1 VKTVWRSLLVSLLFS
16 AAGLTWVV
24 LRVGSVSDLLAVRH
38 MPAAAVLAAVAALGV
53 TFVFAGLRLQLLCR
67 RLGFD
72 LKLHHAIRAHVL
84 GMFSATV
91 TPGGSGN
98 MPAIA
103 LTLQHHGQ
111 RSGRAWAV
119 GVAVFGADALF
130 HSWTTPIA
138 LAILYRDRLYP
149 RTPLWLGVGLAAL
162 VIAGAVAYIVQFRL
176 AWLEPLA
183 RFVLR
188 GPLIRW
194 RRQGLRFIDVMLEA
208 NRLFASAPVS
218 FYLRVQLYSLVAGVS
233 FYSILYWLARGL
245 SLNVTLWGIAAAL
258 TIINVIATF
267 VPTPGGS
274 GVFELGISYLL
285 VARGGAAT
293 VPAVVLV
300 WRVITYYSIFLIGPM
315 LGGYLLARRTIAPA
329 DVGPPGSSSGSGR
342 GSGGGPGA

>member
-1 VKTVWRSLLVSLLFS
+1 MKTIWRSLAVSLVFS
-16 AAGLTWVV
+16 AAGLAWVV
-24 LRVGSVSDLLAVRH
+24 FRVGSVSDLLAVKR
-38 MPAAAVLAAVAALGV
+38 MPAVYVLGAIAALGV
-53 TFVFAGLRLQLLCR
+53 AFLFSGLRLQLLCR
-67 RLGFD
+67 RLGFR
-72 LKLHHAIRAHVL
+72 LGLHHAVRAHIL

-138 LAILYRDRLYP
+138 LGILYQDRLYP
-149 RTPLWLGVGLAAL
+149 RSPFWLGLGVGAL
-162 VIAGAVAYIVQFRL
+162 VVAATVAYVVQFRL
-176 AWLEPLA
+176 SWLEPLA
-183 RFVLR
+183 RTVLR

-208 NRLFASAPVS
+208 NRLFASAPVR
-218 FYLRVQLYSLVAGVS
+218 FYLLVQLYSLLAGLS
-233 FYSILYWLARGL
+233 FYSILYLLARGL
-245 SLNVTLWGIAAAL
+245 SLDATLWGIAAAL

-267 VPTPGGS
+267 IPTPGGS
-274 GVFELGISYLL
+274 GVFEFGISYLL
-285 VARGGAAT
+285 VARGGGAA

-315 LGGYLLARRTIAPA
+315 LGGYLLARRSLAPA
-329 DVGPPGSSSGSGR
+329 QPPTREGR
-342 GSGGGPGA
+342 HS